1 MKKSLES
8 SLAKI
13 NITADEFKTFVKAGN
28 TFEQTVFEDAWNAL
42 IDDINVPKALGKI
55 FSALTNVQTKQD
67 LQAFAGL
74 TYALGIDLFENE
86 QNTEIEIPS
95 EIVELAQQRWNAKKD
110 RNFALAD
117 ELRAKIKE
125 AGWEVFDKKDGF
137 DIKKI

>member
-1 MKKSLES
+1 M
-8 SLAKI
+8 
-13 NITADEFKTFVKAGN
+13 
-28 TFEQTVFEDAWNAL
+28 
-42 IDDINVPKALGKI
+42 
-55 FSALTNVQTKQD
+55 
-67 LQAFAGL
+67 
-74 TYALGIDLFENE
+74 FENE